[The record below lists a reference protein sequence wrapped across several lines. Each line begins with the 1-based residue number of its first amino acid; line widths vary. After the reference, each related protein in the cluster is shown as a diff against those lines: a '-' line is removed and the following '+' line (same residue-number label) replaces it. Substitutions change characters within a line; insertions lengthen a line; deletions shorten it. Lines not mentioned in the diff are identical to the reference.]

1 MKCSSSTGSKEERG
15 WRAPAVL
22 LTPLPPASSSAPSST
37 PSAAGSAA
45 RELWMVQFYN
55 CNGEHLRTLRV
66 PGNGINGLSWE
77 GTGLRLAL
85 AVDSFIYFTNIR

>member
-1 MKCSSSTGSKEERG
+1 
-15 WRAPAVL
+15 
-22 LTPLPPASSSAPSST
+22 
-37 PSAAGSAA
+37 
-45 RELWMVQFYN
+45 MVQFYN

-85 AVDSFIYFTNIR
+85 AVDSFIYFTNIRCACVCVCGELEAWRYGGGGV